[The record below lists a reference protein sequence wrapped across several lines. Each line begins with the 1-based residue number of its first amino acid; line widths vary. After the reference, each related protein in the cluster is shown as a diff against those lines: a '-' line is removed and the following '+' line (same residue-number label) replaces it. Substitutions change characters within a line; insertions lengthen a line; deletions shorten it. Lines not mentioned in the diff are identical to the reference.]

1 MLIQLHTHQYDPFID
16 FLKGICI
23 LFVVLTHC
31 LPLQDNILFS
41 LWGAQAVP
49 LFILIQ
55 VFHAYKKGNIDII
68 RYYNLKKLFHRILL
82 PFTILLIIQI
92 FLMRL
97 FSEKDLS
104 LILKNTMLSGGMGPG
119 SYYIW
124 IYLQL
129 FILLP
134 VFQLVINNIKHKYLF
149 VLFIASSILI
159 EIICS
164 YSNISS
170 WLYRLLFVR
179 YFFLIYLGYKW
190 VMNGGVKIDKITV
203 VLSIIS
209 IIFILIFEYTDLNM
223 EPIFYQSDW
232 KIFHWISY
240 FYVANLFVYALYKCY
255 KRITKREV
263 ICKIGK
269 YSYEI
274 FLIQMFV
281 FTFYPTNTMQMFI
294 GSIFWATI
302 LRILAT
308 TFLSIIPVLLYKKYF
323 SKQKHV

>member
-1 MLIQLHTHQYDPFID
+1 MLIELRTNQYDPFID
-16 FLKGICI
+16 FLKGVCI
-23 LFVVLTHC
+23 LFVVLAHC

-55 VFHAYKKGNIDII
+55 VFHAYKKRNIDIV

-82 PFTILLIIQI
+82 PFIILLAIQV
-92 FLMRL
+92 FLMYL
-97 FSEKDLS
+97 LS
-104 LILKNTMLSGGMGPG
+104 GKALPSILKSTILSGGIGPG
-119 SYYIW
+119 SYYVW
-124 IYLQL
+124 VYLQF

-134 VFQLVINNIKHKYLF
+134 VFMFIIDKISHKNLL
-149 VLFIASSILI
+149 VLFIATSILI

-164 YSNISS
+164 YSNIPS

-190 VMNGGVKIDKITV
+190 VMDGGIKIDKRTV
-203 VLSIIS
+203 LLSIIS
-209 IIFILIFEYTDLNM
+209 IFFILIFEYTDLNM
-223 EPIFYQSDW
+223 EPIFYQNDW

-240 FYVANLFVYALYKCY
+240 FYVAHLFVYALHKCY
-255 KRITKREV
+255 KKLTGGGKNIFLKM
-263 ICKIGK
+263 GK

-281 FTFYPTNTMQMFI
+281 FTFYPTNTIKAFI
-294 GSIFWATI
+294 GSAYLEVII
-302 LRILAT
+302 RILST
-308 TFLSIIPVLLYKKYF
+308 TFLSIIPVLVYKKYF
-323 SKQKHV
+323 SK